1 MVEGSERHSMVSIFL
16 LAGNGQKIQKREGRR
31 KTADCHQGKAQEV
44 IILHSDIMP
53 VIGRVGVVSR
63 VIGIQCGQQVIGL
76 RRIRIIGRQGRDGIQ
91 VNGFKIRIVE
101 HGIALQAGVPAVV
114 SGRIQS

>member
-1 MVEGSERHSMVSIFL
+1 MNRKENLSWKS
-16 LAGNGQKIQKREGRR
+16 QKE
-31 KTADCHQGKAQEV
+31 
-44 IILHSDIMP
+44 
-53 VIGRVGVVSR
+53 
-63 VIGIQCGQQVIGL
+63 IGIQCGQQVIGL